1 MDVPLSA
8 GRGSPK
14 ARPMPS
20 ARRRVTEL
28 NAGGFLSETQ
38 SPYEPRSARWGI
50 GFPAVLCQT
59 AGFDPRRELG
69 SRVGAEENRSRW
81 QGPRILTGCP
91 LSGYGPALAE
101 RFLPLL

>member
-1 MDVPLSA
+1 
-8 GRGSPK
+8 
-14 ARPMPS
+14 MPS
-20 ARRRVTEL
+20 ARHRVTEL

-69 SRVGAEENRSRW
+69 SRVGAEEE
-81 QGPRILTGCP
+81 QGQMAGTANPYRVSSVQLRPCFGREISAVAIRVWTRFVFW
-91 LSGYGPALAE
+91 ALA
-101 RFLPLL
+101 LY